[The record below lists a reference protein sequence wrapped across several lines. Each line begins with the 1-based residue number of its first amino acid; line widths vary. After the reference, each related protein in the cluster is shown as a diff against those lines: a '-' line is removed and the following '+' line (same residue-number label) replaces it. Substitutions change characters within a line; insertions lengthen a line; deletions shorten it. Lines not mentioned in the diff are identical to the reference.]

1 MSTVTGKV
9 NTSYSSHITYI
20 RCNFTVN
27 KFPYFSLHS
36 QVKTMKLCVLCAL
49 IISVPTTLL
58 QIAKTMKILCHVQA
72 FSQCIRLEMHI
83 STSGCTT
90 AVCSHLHAHSWQY
103 IIWDTVACVNLICT
117 QQTSQGVVIQISILR
132 SLEYKSSAHY
142 GVSSHSFCITHV
154 PTQGN
159 VVRANLCRS
168 VYDCWYNK
176 RFRKVMGILAW

>member
-83 STSGCTT
+83 STLGCTYSSLLTFARTFLTVYNLRHSSMCKLNLYT
-90 AVCSHLHAHSWQY
+90 A
-103 IIWDTVACVNLICT
+103 N
-117 QQTSQGVVIQISILR
+117 ISR
-132 SLEYKSSAHY
+132 RGNTDKYTKKSR
-142 GVSSHSFCITHV
+142 I
-154 PTQGN
+154 
-159 VVRANLCRS
+159 
-168 VYDCWYNK
+168 
-176 RFRKVMGILAW
+176 